1 MLLPLQQQQSSHLVI
16 SQLAQLPKLSN
27 LDLSA
32 NQLIGLV
39 PPLPFAQY
47 VDVCGIGGQ
56 TQPASAEEG
65 GGGLT
70 GEGGGFAC
78 PLPPGAAACNYN
90 SANVTCG

>member
-1 MLLPLQQQQSSHLVI
+1 MT
-16 SQLAQLPKLSN
+16 
-27 LDLSA
+27 LDLA
-32 NQLIGLV
+32 ILIASCDGY
-39 PPLPFAQY
+39 AQY

-65 GGGLT
+65 GRGLT